1 MIIGLYYLE
10 YSDLNEKNK
19 SANDVIMGV
28 EEVQVEGNGNEKK
41 KEIVVQIDFFSLD
54 SNWTPLTLY
63 RCRSN
68 NFSHDQIFNLYYQ
81 NLVNRKCRWIKSLMR
96 RSQSKVAFFKQ

>member
-1 MIIGLYYLE
+1 
-10 YSDLNEKNK
+10 
-19 SANDVIMGV
+19 MGV
-28 EEVQVEGNGNEKK
+28 EFEEVQIEGNGNEKK

-63 RCRSN
+63 RSN

-96 RSQSKVAFFKQ
+96 RSQSKVAIFKQYSLGRSEQVSTLAIGV